1 MTGEFYVINRPFDN
15 GGTWYAEGTSGAFFW
30 GNSFDDAHKFKS
42 VTEIQ
47 EYISALLKKL
57 DVMPLELNTWVITRY
72 SPQCVDIQD
81 IITETH
87 TMELLCVGGVT

>member
-1 MTGEFYVINRPFDN
+1 MIGEIYVINRPFDN

-42 VTEIQ
+42 VMEIQ
-47 EYISALLKKL
+47 EYISALLKKPDL
-57 DVMPLELNTWVITRY
+57 MPLELNTWVITRY
-72 SPQCVDIQD
+72 SPNCVNIFD

-87 TMELLCVGGVT
+87 TMELLGVLND